1 MKSKLG
7 AFFLMLG
14 LSVSAHAQFG
24 GLLGGGGGGG
34 GGDISAKV
42 ESFNKE
48 AIFLREVVT
57 FSLVQIV
64 GALGDKTQIA
74 AAREQAA
81 NLAKTTN
88 TKEAENLQGTV
99 IKSELSNAT
108 ALLSDSNAKEKME
121 KLSPELQKKVAQ
133 SIFAVGVAALKLP
146 GTLETGK
153 QIMQGVG
160 SNPMNITKALP
171 VKDGLSLFAEVLPKL
186 PTLVSTGLKLMRDV
200 KVDPGNPSA
209 TATVEKVPPT
219 IPTES

>member
-7 AFFLMLG
+7 AFFLTLG

-57 FSLVQIV
+57 FALVQIV

-74 AAREQAA
+74 AAKEQAA

-171 VKDGLSLFAEVLPKL
+171 VKDGLALFGEVLPKL

-209 TATVEKVPPT
+209 TATVEKGTPT
-219 IPTES
+219 FPAD